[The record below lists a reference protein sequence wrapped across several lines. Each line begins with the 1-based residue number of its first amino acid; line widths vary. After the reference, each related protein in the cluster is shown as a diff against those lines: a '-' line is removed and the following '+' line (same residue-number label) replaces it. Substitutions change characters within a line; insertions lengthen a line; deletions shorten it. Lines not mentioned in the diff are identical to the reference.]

1 MSRIEEL
8 QADLENLIFNCRYL
22 IGVLAELEQLGRMHT
37 EEFKRVE
44 KNLNVLRN
52 NIKRI
57 EAEIEKEETNLFEAT
72 YFSAGYVGRR

>member
-1 MSRIEEL
+1 MTRIEEL

-72 YFSAGYVGRR
+72 YFSAGCVGRR